1 MVLPCNLSIKSQT
14 LKCILLN
21 FTDDGFEGISPE
33 EWNEMLDKVE
43 LNDPSQ
49 LEVAAVVSGKMA
61 MQETPEA
68 DIDLEV
74 SQNTTGDGNDTQV
87 KVSDKFPRTSYEQ
100 KVYDETNVVT
110 ATSFKLLTYGG
121 IKYIERAKSLSKR
134 YVRFLFMRYI
144 YGITYSISFS
154 NLNKR

>member
-1 MVLPCNLSIKSQT
+1 
-14 LKCILLN
+14 
-21 FTDDGFEGISPE
+21 
-33 EWNEMLDKVE
+33 MLDKVE

-61 MQETPEA
+61 MQESPEA

-74 SQNTTGDGNDTQV
+74 SQNTTDDGNDTL
-87 KVSDKFPRTSYEQ
+87 VSDKFPRTSYEQ

-134 YVRFLFMRYI
+134 YVRFLYYKNI
-144 YGITYSISFS
+144 YVITLYF
-154 NLNKR
+154 

>member
-1 MVLPCNLSIKSQT
+1 MYSS
-14 LKCILLN
+14 LN
-21 FTDDGFEGISPE
+21 FIDDGFEGISPE

-61 MQETPEA
+61 MQESPEA

-74 SQNTTGDGNDTQV
+74 SHNTTGDGNDTLL

-134 YVRFLFMRYI
+134 YVRIFI
-144 YGITYSISFS
+144 
-154 NLNKR
+154 

>member
-1 MVLPCNLSIKSQT
+1 
-14 LKCILLN
+14 
-21 FTDDGFEGISPE
+21 
-33 EWNEMLDKVE
+33 MLDKVE

-61 MQETPEA
+61 MQESPEA

-74 SQNTTGDGNDTQV
+74 SQNTTGDGNDTLV
-87 KVSDKFPRTSYEQ
+87 KVSDMFPRTSYEQ

-110 ATSFKLLTYGG
+110 GTSFKLLTYGG

-134 YVRFLFMRYI
+134 YVRVFYLRD
-144 YGITYSISFS
+144 ISMVSF
-154 NLNKR
+154 

>member
-1 MVLPCNLSIKSQT
+1 
-14 LKCILLN
+14 
-21 FTDDGFEGISPE
+21 
-33 EWNEMLDKVE
+33 MLDKVE

-61 MQETPEA
+61 MQESPEA

-74 SQNTTGDGNDTQV
+74 SQNTTGDGNDTL
-87 KVSDKFPRTSYEQ
+87 VSDKFPRTSYEQ

-134 YVRFLFMRYI
+134 YVRFLYYKNI
-144 YGITYSISFS
+144 YVITFLLLSSLS
-154 NLNKR
+154 NSNKI